1 MASDKALVVCTGIVG
16 CVVLGV
22 AYFIFIRQDGTVL
35 LSLTGAIGFLA
46 GLLFPKK
53 EKEKNKK

>member
-22 AYFIFIRQDGTVL
+22 TYFIFIQQDGTVL
-35 LSLTGAIGFLA
+35 LTLTGAIGFLA
-46 GLLFPKK
+46 GLPFPKK
-53 EKEKNKK
+53 KKT